1 MSKTYFEKTAKTVVS
16 AVLACRACLK
26 HNKNNILMLPIGLN
40 HNRHGERKN
49 HKGSKLS
56 IASVY
61 AVFARSPLIIKI
73 LRKSHVNMYNI
84 DN

>member
-1 MSKTYFEKTAKTVVS
+1 
-16 AVLACRACLK
+16 
-26 HNKNNILMLPIGLN
+26 MLPIGLN
-40 HNRHGERKN
+40 HNRYGERKN

-73 LRKSHVNMYNI
+73 LKKSHVNMYYI